1 MRHQHVNVDY
11 WSMFQTMFTYG
22 VLTILCWVM
31 IRLFHAVFSLPRRLQ
46 AQQRTIENTL
56 AELQKRF
63 PDLNI
68 TAEDL
73 AKVGCE
79 LDELYEGDPGNV
91 DDEPNEESE
100 EKEKVKPEENK
111 KDD

>member
-31 IRLFHAVFSLPRRLQ
+31 IRLFHAVFTLPRRLQ
-46 AQQRTIENTL
+46 AQQENIQNTL
-56 AELQKRF
+56 KELQKRF

-73 AKVGCE
+73 AKVGSE
-79 LDELYEGDPGNV
+79 MDELYERDPGNEN
-91 DDEPNEESE
+91 DEPNEEE
-100 EKEKVKPEENK
+100 EKENEKPEENK